1 MVLSWST
8 ATWCTSMSSSLTSST
23 YASSRSNWRLSARY
37 DTRPWRWSM
46 AIAWFRISSKVI
58 ATLPTPRRRAQDGVG
73 MGKVGW
79 ARYTADG
86 GQKKAA
92 GLAARPG
99 GVPRCAPTWRG
110 HESRVAPSPMRHAL
124 AQLLRRPPRVPVRA
138 LLSARDHDPLQK
150 GENRTRRAGS
160 TDAQPSVLAPR
171 VLDPEEVHRE
181 SRSFRVLLGRVQ
193 GQPCTESVRR
203 LPSATNMGNP
213 LQPRPR

>member
-73 MGKVGW
+73 MGKAGR

-99 GVPRCAPTWRG
+99 AVPLFVQAVVVVVSVHRAQKTLQTPQ
-110 HESRVAPSPMRHAL
+110 EPSGLSPSGIPSTSPDHV
-124 AQLLRRPPRVPVRA
+124 PPA
-138 LLSARDHDPLQK
+138 LL
-150 GENRTRRAGS
+150 G
-160 TDAQPSVLAPR
+160 
-171 VLDPEEVHRE
+171 
-181 SRSFRVLLGRVQ
+181 VQ
-193 GQPCTESVRR
+193 
-203 LPSATNMGNP
+203 N
-213 LQPRPR
+213 